1 MTAGVVRADAFVKAM
16 MTEAVFQVAAQLVT
30 VIGEDAPDPGPR
42 AVPRDLRLWLGRL
55 RLLSAVPF
63 GHLVADSA
71 LLPPESVRF
80 FYLDRDWTDALVQGA
95 LSVGTVTTADRAAL
109 TQLYGV
115 VRDEVDE
122 AERLVRLPGVE
133 PGAAVPT
140 GPAGT
145 LSGFVL
151 RSRMVSGWPGLHVRG
166 YGVDNLSLA
175 VPVPDD
181 QVGEEHDV
189 VLKRLGLLRL
199 ERLAP
204 AVLLA
209 VFDGVP
215 SVVHIEE
222 PRAGI
227 QFGVEEQ
234 GMQLAGTVRLSLD
247 QIRPIDVPAGVR
259 FNDPLSR
266 TVLRTTAATHGEDA
280 FVDVPVESTGATVA
294 FVGSGTGLELVDDV
308 AHVVSAAVTAMRPV
322 GDVQAQVFLRDKDDG
337 TRLDPP
343 VPVDVPFRADAPGV
357 MHLQALARRMVDA
370 DPSLGPDLDAAE
382 FALQMLQFPFRAV
395 FGDRTLAGQEPVTA
409 DALFSPRVGLAQL
422 YTRFEGGV

>member
-1 MTAGVVRADAFVKAM
+1 MTVMRAETLVAQL
-16 MTEAVFQVAAQLVT
+16 MTEAVFQIASQLVT
-30 VIGEDAPDPGPR
+30 VVNDDLPDPGPR
-42 AVPRDLRLWLGRL
+42 AVPRDLRLWLARL
-55 RLLSAVPF
+55 RLLSGVPF

-71 LLPPESVRF
+71 LLPPESIRF
-80 FYLDRDWTDALVQGA
+80 FYVDRDWTDALVQGA

-109 TQLYGV
+109 TRLYGV

-133 PGAAVPT
+133 AGAAVPV

-145 LSGFVL
+145 LSGFLL

-175 VPVPDD
+175 VPIPDD

-189 VLKRLGLLRL
+189 PLRRLGLLRL

-215 SVVHIEE
+215 SVVHVEE

-227 QFGVEEQ
+227 QFGVEEK
-234 GMQLAGTVRLSLD
+234 GMRLRGTARLTLD
-247 QIRPIDVPAGVR
+247 QIRPVDVPAGIR
-259 FNDPLSR
+259 LNDPLSR

-280 FVDVPVESTGATVA
+280 FVDVPVESTGATIA
-294 FVGSGTGLELVDDV
+294 WVGGGTGLQLVDPLP
-308 AHVVSAAVTAMRPV
+308 HVVSAAVTAMSPV
-322 GDVQAQVFLRDKDDG
+322 GDIEAEVFLRDKDDG
-337 TRLDPP
+337 VRLDPP
-343 VPVDVPFRADAPGV
+343 VPVDVPFRANAPGV
-357 MHLQALARRMVDA
+357 LHLQALARRMIDA
-370 DPSLGPDLDAAE
+370 DPSLGPSLDAAE

-395 FGDRTLAGQEPVTA
+395 FGDRTLAGQQPVPA
-409 DALFSPRVGLAQL
+409 DALFRPKVDLAML
-422 YTRFEGGV
+422 LTRFEGGS